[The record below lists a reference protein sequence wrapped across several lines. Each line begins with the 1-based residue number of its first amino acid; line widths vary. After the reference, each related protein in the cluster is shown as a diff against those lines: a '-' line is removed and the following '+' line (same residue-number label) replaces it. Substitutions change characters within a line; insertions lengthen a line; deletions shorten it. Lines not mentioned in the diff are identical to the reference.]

1 MSWVHLNN
9 IFQFQ
14 LMDVSNN
21 GSVNMGDAI
30 IDGSDADSKGVG
42 GQSFTGDRFFS
53 LMRHDGV
60 VNAAYDPDVNDQ
72 QQNQL

>member
-9 IFQFQ
+9 IFNIQ

-21 GSVNMGDAI
+21 GSVNFGDAI
-30 IDGSDADSKGVG
+30 IEGSDADSKGVG

-53 LMRHDGV
+53 IARHDGV
-60 VNAAYDPDVNDQ
+60 VNVINDPDVVDQ
-72 QQNQL
+72 QQNQI